1 MASLTWVSNSILHH
15 LITESLYNIKDEN
28 ISLHLLDPLQIWV
41 SFAVCLILNTRNSAR
56 KSHIHTSSNHPAEHL
71 YIHSTHSSCPVYVLA
86 LSQLQYYC

>member
-1 MASLTWVSNSILHH
+1 MASLTWVSNSILH
-15 LITESLYNIKDEN
+15 LYSINDEN

>member
-1 MASLTWVSNSILHH
+1 MASLTWVSNSILH
-15 LITESLYNIKDEN
+15 LYSINDEN

-86 LSQLQYYC
+86 LSRLQYYC